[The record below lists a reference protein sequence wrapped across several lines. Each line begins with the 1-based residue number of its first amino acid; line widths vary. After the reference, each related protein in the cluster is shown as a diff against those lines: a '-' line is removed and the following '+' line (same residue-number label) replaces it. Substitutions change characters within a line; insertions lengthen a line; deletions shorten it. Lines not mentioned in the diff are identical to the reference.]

1 MMYIGATV
9 DFNRHLFHLTDADEF
24 TLNYMESHAT
34 EYPKANIKLIMSK
47 IRKVVEPIYKEFID
61 KYLEGILISE
71 DMLKPTTMK
80 LCCYTTAMALR
91 DILGKDITEHE
102 ITTFLRYFDADQ
114 SPKQT
119 NTCCRSTIQSMIQ
132 IAMATNFWDDN
143 EELQERI
150 YTLCPVNRTDF
161 VPQNIIWTVL
171 KSCRV
176 PIKDIL
182 ITNMLSV
189 YVTRSLAI
197 RLKMI
202 IQLAEFMILF

>member
-24 TLNYMESHAT
+24 TLNYMESHAA
-34 EYPKANIKLIMSK
+34 EYPKANINLIMSK
-47 IRKVVEPIYKEFID
+47 IRTAVEPTYKEFIE
-61 KYLEGILISE
+61 KFLEGIIITE
-71 DMLKPTTMK
+71 EMLKPGTLK
-80 LCCYTTAMALR
+80 LCYYTTAMAIR

-102 ITTFLRYFDADQ
+102 ITTFLRYFDADK
-114 SPKQT
+114 SPKKIH
-119 NTCCRSTIQSMIQ
+119 TCCRSKIQSMIQ

-150 YTLCPVNRTDF
+150 CSLCPVNRTGF

-182 ITNMLSV
+182 IDNMLSV
-189 YVTRSLAI
+189 
-197 RLKMI
+197 
-202 IQLAEFMILF
+202 